1 VNLAAR
7 AAGVL
12 AAAGFVALLVYGVLA
27 QAPNSTIDDALA
39 ENRAVAAPGFALS
52 VLHGGEPGPMR
63 TVWERAARDGR
74 VELGELRGTPVV
86 VNYWAS
92 WCPPCREEA
101 PVLQRGWR
109 KARPRGVLF
118 VGLNMQDV
126 REDAHGFLREFK
138 VDFPSIRD
146 PSDATADRWGTT
158 GIPETFFLTR
168 QGRIVAHVIGA
179 VTARRLDDGIARS
192 PGDRAARIRAATGA
206 PAASRPAGPGAARR
220 ARRRPRPPAARRP
233 SGACTAAMRRAGG

>member
-1 VNLAAR
+1 MKVAAR
-7 AAGVL
+7 ALGML
-12 AAAGFVALLVYGVLA
+12 AAAGFLALLVYGVLA
-27 QAPNSTIDDALA
+27 QAPDTTIDDALA
-39 ENRAVAAPGFALS
+39 ENRAVAAPGFALR
-52 VLHGGEPGPMR
+52 VLDGGEPGPLR
-63 TVWERAARDGR
+63 TVWERAARNDR

-109 KARPRGVLF
+109 KARTRGVLF

-126 REDAHGFLREFK
+126 REDARRFLREFK
-138 VDFPSIRD
+138 LDFPSVRD

-158 GIPETFFLTR
+158 GIPETFFITR

-179 VTARRLDDGIARS
+179 VTARQLDDGIA
-192 PGDRAARIRAATGA
+192 AAL
-206 PAASRPAGPGAARR
+206 AG
-220 ARRRPRPPAARRP
+220 RPRTADQGGDRRP
-233 SGACTAAMRRAGG
+233 SR